1 MVRAFFNSQMKKID
15 NNGFYIGGCMS
26 SKIKE
31 DLLVKQIKHNS
42 LFLSLVKKRNR
53 LSLILTTIMLITYFG
68 FIGLI
73 AFNKAFLAKQIGDS
87 VVTIG
92 LPVGFA
98 MILISILLTWIFVR
112 KANGEFDAMRDELL
126 TSLDVKKDV

>member
-1 MVRAFFNSQMKKID
+1 
-15 NNGFYIGGCMS
+15 MS